1 MLARICYIQC
11 SIRSD
16 DGSSHVSC
24 HCGMCKGGNQ
34 RLESDRHKGVLLER
48 PQTVFAGF
56 ADRFAAISRFL
67 LQDMFAF
74 DTVLLQQR
82 SQSGSAST
90 RTSWIPRG

>member
-24 HCGMCKGGNQ
+24 H
-34 RLESDRHKGVLLER
+34 RESDRHKGVLLER
-48 PQTVFAGF
+48 SQTVFVGF

-67 LQDMFAF
+67 LLDMFAF
-74 DTVLLQQR
+74 DTVLSQQR